1 MKRKIIR
8 LIAGILSVLMLLAGC
23 QAPVEDPTEP
33 TTPTDPTNP
42 INPPVDPSDLQ
53 AGIINTVYGTEDV
66 LVADYIID
74 TACGADPTGEIDS
87 TAAIQSVL
95 DLCAENGGGTV
106 YLPQGRYLVS
116 SQIRVPSFVY
126 LHGDWND
133 PDGENFNGEYGTV
146 IVARVA
152 PAAQETRNPVLAD
165 REDIYA
171 NFPALFRMGGSAG
184 LIGVTIWYPEQDIQD
199 VTPYPFA
206 VEIPSFAAEGAHINH
221 MATTVKNVTFINCY
235 KGLIAGAS
243 ASAISGNYGAAF
255 EQVHLENLKGTF
267 LYQGFQM
274 YIASEAGVVRDLSIS
289 NKYWKES
296 TLCEVDDAALDA
308 YTMKYTTGML
318 LGDLEWLFFD
328 DITIRDV
335 CIGVRLFDGIRRF
348 FTNTIYFI
356 GQFYNLDVRNTKTA
370 LRVDNMMPNFGITVA
385 DSYLEG
391 SIYSINEQDTTT
403 SVVKLVNT
411 TLVGDTYGNS
421 IVKSGAESAYVTL
434 KEQGKLPT
442 TDCPDLPG
450 VPKVLY
456 DVVSLYGADNTGA
469 SDASAAIQRALNDAN
484 ANGGGIV
491 YLPAGFYWLD
501 APLTV
506 YDNTLLKGAASAAT
520 RDQIGMSKGT
530 ALMGNYGYNDQDFM
544 AENMTALITLQGKNS
559 GMQGI
564 RVIYPNNKPMPKAT
578 GNKYKLHS
586 YVVRILG
593 ENAYVSQCSLL
604 GVPYG
609 IEIVN
614 TKGVVVTEV
623 SGCYYKIGVRVV
635 NSEDI
640 YLDELLEN
648 AAVVSRFG
656 YASVPALTQYFIRSW
671 PKDGDGMSEM
681 YAQITRPYTV
691 FFQAVNSKNVSIVNC
706 SAFGIRSFYEG
717 TDSEAKILACNS
729 DNCSDYIW
737 KVDGGTLNVVNMF
750 KYNDRATYLAS
761 GDGLVNCFNT
771 LTLHFTTDYALDTD
785 DVDNRAYTSVPVKST
800 NSLKNDL
807 PERYVK

>member
-1 MKRKIIR
+1 MKKKGIR
-8 LIAGILSVLMLLAGC
+8 LIAVALSVLMLLSGC
-23 QAPVEDPTEP
+23 QIPGDHSTGTSDTTEP
-33 TTPTDPTNP
+33 NDK
-42 INPPVDPSDLQ
+42 PPVDSSDLQ
-53 AGIINTVYGTEDV
+53 PGIINTVYGTEDV
-66 LVADYIID
+66 LVADYIIN
-74 TACGADPTGEIDS
+74 ASCGADPTGAIDS

-106 YLPQGRYLVS
+106 YLPAGRYLVS

-126 LHGDWND
+126 LQGDWND
-133 PDGENFNGEYGTV
+133 PDASDFNGEYGTV
-146 IVARVA
+146 IMANVA
-152 PAAQETRNPVLAD
+152 PAEEEVRNSVLAD
-165 REDIYA
+165 RDDIYA

-184 LIGVTIWYPEQDIQD
+184 LIGVTIWYPDQDIND
-199 VTPYPFA
+199 VTAYPFA
-206 VEIPSFAAEGAHINH
+206 VEIPSFAAEGAHINQI
-221 MATTVKNVTFINCY
+221 ATTVKNITFINCY

-243 ASAISGNYGAAF
+243 ASAISGGYGAAF
-255 EQVHLENLKGTF
+255 EQVHLENIKGTF

-274 YIASEAGVVRDLSIS
+274 YIASEAGVVKDLSIS

-296 TLCEVDDAALDA
+296 SLCEVDEAALDA
-308 YTMKYTTGML
+308 YTMKYTTGMM

-391 SIYSINEQDTTT
+391 SVYSINEQDTTT

-411 TLVGDTYGNS
+411 TLVGDTYGDS
-421 IVKSGAESAYVTL
+421 IVESGAEDLYAEL
-434 KEQGKLPT
+434 KAQGLFAT
-442 TDCPDLPG
+442 TDCPELPE

-456 DVVSLYGADNTGA
+456 DVVGIYGADNTGA
-469 SDASAAIQRALNDAN
+469 SDASAAIQRALDDAH

-491 YLPAGFYWLD
+491 YLKAGYYWLD
-501 APLTV
+501 QPLTV

-520 RDQIGMSKGT
+520 RDVIGMSKGT
-530 ALMGNYGYNDQDFM
+530 ALMGNYGYNDQEIM

-564 RVIYPNNKPMPKAT
+564 RVIYPNNKPIPKSS
-578 GNKYKLHS
+578 GDKYKLHT
-586 YVVRILG
+586 YVVRVLG
-593 ENAYVSQCSLL
+593 ENAYVAQCSLV

-614 TKGVVVTEV
+614 TKGVVITEV

-635 NSEDI
+635 NSENI

-648 AAVVSRFG
+648 AAVVCRFG
-656 YASVPALTQYFIRSW
+656 YASVQALTKYFIRSW
-671 PKDGDGMSEM
+671 PTDTSGMSDM
-681 YAQITRPYTV
+681 YAQITRPGTV
-691 FFQAVNSKNVSIVNC
+691 FFEAVNSTNISIVNC

-717 TDSEAKILACNS
+717 TNSEAKILACNS

-737 KVDGGTLNVVNMF
+737 KVDGGILNVVNML
-750 KYNDRATYLAS
+750 KYNDRATYLTT
-761 GDGLVNCFNT
+761 GDGVVNCFNT
-771 LTLHFTTDYALDTD
+771 LTLHFTTDYAPDTD
-785 DVDNRAYTSVPVKST
+785 DVGGTAYTYVPVNGSGK
-800 NSLKNDL
+800 LVDDL
-807 PERYVK
+807 PERYIK